1 MSYYLIL
8 FHKPYRKWIIFEE
21 LFKLDLHEAYNC
33 TLWYFFGSNHGH
45 NPIWLTSALSFLPES
60 SFSLS
65 LLSTWDGDWSGRKWS
80 IPEAHSGAPRQRTH
94 YPRAHER
101 EETRIKWWDKQ
112 DERLIWRSWRH
123 RIKVRISE
131 PWVWREMRPKCGKVR
146 VTGQWGGVSH
156 LLKTPIK
163 VWTVFMDQQEYNV
176 VVGGPSFKCSGR
188 HRQFA
193 CSEIFIVASVPK
205 YQSPWYFNL
214 IFKVF

>member
-1 MSYYLIL
+1 MGT
-8 FHKPYRKWIIFEE
+8 
-21 LFKLDLHEAYNC
+21 
-33 TLWYFFGSNHGH
+33 TLFGSLLHCPFYLN
-45 NPIWLTSALSFLPES
+45 LP
-60 SFSLS
+60 S
-65 LLSTWDGDWSGRKWS
+65 LLLSWVPGLEIGLWGTEASQKHIVGLHGKGHITPELMREKKQGLNDGTSRMINLKKLKTQDQSQES
-80 IPEAHSGAPRQRTH
+80 QS
-94 YPRAHER
+94 HECG
-101 EETRIKWWDKQ
+101 D
-112 DERLIWRSWRH
+112 
-123 RIKVRISE
+123 
-131 PWVWREMRPKCGKVR
+131 REMRPKCGKVR
-146 VTGQWGGVSH
+146 VRGQWGGVSH